1 MQPRM
6 HDRRG
11 APMKIGLAVAKC
23 CWHEMEMVT
32 PATCG
37 TQGGTHPPEKG
48 RIPDSWNA
56 WDSLG
61 EIHFGNRTWNE
72 AARCY
77 RKAKAILEK
86 DAKLPPAEKAEQ
98 IKRVEGVLLKI
109 QEGRS

>member
-48 RIPDSWNA
+48 RISGRVVVTSKIRGGTEEDVFWENFPEPD
-56 WDSLG
+56 
-61 EIHFGNRTWNE
+61 E
-72 AARCY
+72 A
-77 RKAKAILEK
+77 
-86 DAKLPPAEKAEQ
+86 D
-98 IKRVEGVLLKI
+98 G
-109 QEGRS
+109 GRAA